1 MNHFDQ
7 VANAWDGNSIHWE
20 RSQAIAN
27 DIKTTLPVTK
37 NWQVLEYGAG
47 TGILSFMLKDDVKE
61 IVMMDSSEE
70 MVKVMQQKVA
80 GSNATNL
87 HPTLFNME
95 GNDFSGEKVDLIAT
109 QMVLHHV
116 DKIDS
121 LLKKFY
127 TLLNTRGYIAIADLY
142 TEDGSFHGKGF
153 DGHNGF
159 EPQEMA
165 GMLVAAGFKNPQYKP
180 CFVMNKPVESGEIKA
195 FSVFFLTAQ
204 K

>member
-1 MNHFDQ
+1 MTNFDL
-7 VANAWDGNSIHWE
+7 AAAGWDGNSIHWE

-27 DIKTTLPVTK
+27 DIKTTLPVDK
-37 NWQVLEYGAG
+37 PWRVLEYGAG
-47 TGILSFMLKDDVKE
+47 TGILSFMLKDEVKE
-61 IVMMDSSEE
+61 IIMMDSSEE

-80 GSNATNL
+80 DSNATNL
-87 HPTLFNME
+87 LPTVFDM
-95 GNDFSGEKVDLIAT
+95 GKDDFSGEKVDLIAT

-116 DKIDS
+116 NDIDA

-127 TLLNTRGYIAIADLY
+127 AILNTDGYIAIADLY

-159 EPQEMA
+159 DPQEM
-165 GMLVAAGFKNPQYKP
+165 GEMLVAAGFKNPQYKP

>member
-1 MNHFDQ
+1 MTNFDL
-7 VANAWDGNSIHWE
+7 AAAGWDANSIHGE

-27 DIKTTLPVTK
+27 DIKTILPIDK
-37 NWQVLEYGAG
+37 NWRVLEYGAG

-80 GSNATNL
+80 DSNATNL

-95 GNDFSGEKVDLIAT
+95 KDDFAGEKADLVAT

-116 DKIDS
+116 VKIES
-121 LLKKFY
+121 LLEKFCA
-127 TLLNTRGYIAIADLY
+127 LLNAGGYIAIADLY

-159 EPQEMA
+159 DPQEMEK
-165 GMLVAAGFKNPQYKP
+165 MLVAAGFKNTQYKT
-180 CFVMNKPVESGEIKA
+180 CFVMNKPIENGEIKA
-195 FSVFFLTAQ
+195 FPVFFLTAQ

>member
-1 MNHFDQ
+1 MTNFDL
-7 VANAWDGNSIHWE
+7 AAAGWDGNSIHWE

-27 DIKTTLPVTK
+27 DIKTILPIDK
-37 NWQVLEYGAG
+37 NWRVLEYGAG
-47 TGILSFMLKDDVKE
+47 TGILSFMLKDNVKE

-70 MVKVMQQKVA
+70 MVRVMQQKVA
-80 GSNATNL
+80 DTNATNL
-87 HPTLFNME
+87 HPTLFNMDKE
-95 GNDFSGEKVDLIAT
+95 DFSGEKVDLVAT

-116 DKIDS
+116 TKIES
-121 LLKKFY
+121 LLEKFY
-127 TLLNTRGYIAIADLY
+127 ALLNTCGYIAIADLY

-159 EPQEMA
+159 DPQEM
-165 GMLVAAGFKNPQYKP
+165 GEMLVAAGFKNTQYKT

-195 FSVFFLTAQ
+195 FPVFFLTAQ

>member
-1 MNHFDQ
+1 MTNFDL
-7 VANAWDGNSIHWE
+7 AAAGWDGNSMHWE

-27 DIKTTLPVTK
+27 DIKTTLPVDK
-37 NWQVLEYGAG
+37 NWRVLEYGAG

-70 MVKVMQQKVA
+70 MVKVMQQKVLD
-80 GSNATNL
+80 SNSTNL
-87 HPTLFNME
+87 RPTFFDMGKE
-95 GNDFSGEKVDLIAT
+95 DFSGEKVDLIAT

-116 DKIDS
+116 NKIDA

-127 TLLNTRGYIAIADLY
+127 AILNTGRYIAIADLY
-142 TEDGSFHGKGF
+142 MEDGSFHGKGF

-159 EPQEMA
+159 DPQEMA
-165 GMLVAAGFKNPQYKP
+165 EMLVAAGFKNPQYKP

>member
-1 MNHFDQ
+1 MTNFDL
-7 VANAWDGNSIHWE
+7 AAAGWDGNSIHWE

-27 DIKTTLPVTK
+27 DIKTILPID
-37 NWQVLEYGAG
+37 NDWRVLEYGAG

-61 IVMMDSSEE
+61 IVMLDSSEE

-80 GSNATNL
+80 DSNASNL

-95 GNDFSGEKVDLIAT
+95 KDDFAGEKVDLIAT

-116 DKIDS
+116 AKIEP
-121 LLKKFY
+121 LLDKFY
-127 TLLNTRGYIAIADLY
+127 ALLNPGGYIAIADLY

-159 EPQEMA
+159 DPKEM
-165 GMLVAAGFKNPQYKP
+165 GEMLVAAGFKNPQYKT
-180 CFVMNKPVESGEIKA
+180 CFVMSKPVESGEIKA
-195 FSVFFLTAQ
+195 FPVFFLTAQ

>member
-1 MNHFDQ
+1 MTNFDL
-7 VANAWDGNSIHWE
+7 AAAGWDGNSMHWE

-27 DIKTTLPVTK
+27 DIKTILPVAK
-37 NWQVLEYGAG
+37 NWRVLEYGAG

-61 IVMMDSSEE
+61 IVMMDCSEE
-70 MVKVMQQKVA
+70 MVKVMQQKVTD
-80 GSNATNL
+80 SNATNL
-87 HPTLFNME
+87 LPTLFDME
-95 GNDFSGEKVDLIAT
+95 KEDFSGEKVDLIAT

-116 DKIDS
+116 IKIGP
-121 LLKKFY
+121 LLEKFY
-127 TLLNTRGYIAIADLY
+127 ALLNTGGYIAIADLY

-159 EPQEMA
+159 DPQEM
-165 GMLVAAGFKNPQYKP
+165 GEMLVAAGFKNPQYKP